1 MSSQALVGTE
11 QHPCVWMCAGLISYR
26 LCDRDYDCESCPLD
40 AALHAPALRS
50 HPRPHV
56 SAAETAT
63 AVPRDRRYAEGHT
76 WVQELTARDGARCR
90 LGIDAFAAAII
101 GTATGLRCA
110 EADRVLE
117 RGDRLCDLDIGLG
130 LLSVGAPVN
139 GRLVQLN
146 PLLRGRPN
154 EVVHEPYG
162 AGWIAELADVRD
174 LDLRRLA
181 TAEGACE
188 RTRADLTRFRR
199 AVALRLFADL
209 GAGELGWLGLGQRLT
224 DLRQMLG
231 PVGYLELVAGF
242 VH

>member
-1 MSSQALVGTE
+1 MSSQALVDTE
-11 QHPCVWMCAGLISYR
+11 PRPCVWMRAGLIRYR
-26 LCDRDYDCESCPLD
+26 LCDRDYDCDSCPLD
-40 AALHAPALRS
+40 AALHAPAVRS
-50 HPRPHV
+50 HPRPYV
-56 SAAETAT
+56 SAAETTT
-63 AVPRDRRYAEGHT
+63 AVPPDRRYADGHT

-90 LGIDAFAAAII
+90 LGLDAFAAAII
-101 GTATGLRCA
+101 GTAIGLRPA
-110 EADRVLE
+110 GTDRALE
-117 RGDRLCDLDIGLG
+117 CGDLLCDLDIGLG
-130 LLSVGAPVN
+130 LLSLGAPVN

-146 PLLRGRPN
+146 PLLRERPG

-162 AGWIAELADVRD
+162 AGWIAELADVRE

-181 TAEGACE
+181 TSQAACE

-209 GAGELGWLGLGQRLT
+209 GAGELGWLGMGQRLT
-224 DLRQMLG
+224 ELPQMLG

>member
-1 MSSQALVGTE
+1 MSSQALVDTE

-26 LCDRDYDCESCPLD
+26 LCDRDYDCDSCPLD
-40 AALHAPALRS
+40 AALHAPAVRS
-50 HPRPHV
+50 HPRPYV
-56 SAAETAT
+56 SAAEAAT
-63 AVPRDRRYAEGHT
+63 AVPPDRRYAEGHT
-76 WVQELTARDGARCR
+76 WVQELEDRDDARCR

-101 GTATGLRCA
+101 GTGAGLRGA
-110 EADRVLE
+110 EANRALE
-117 RGDRLCDLDIGLG
+117 RGDLLCDLDIGLG
-130 LLSVGAPVN
+130 LLSIGAPVN
-139 GRLVQLN
+139 GRLVQIN
-146 PLLRGRPN
+146 PLLRDRPG

-162 AGWIAELADVRD
+162 TGWIAELTDVRE

-181 TAEGACE
+181 GSEAACE

-199 AVALRLFADL
+199 AVALSLFADL

>member
-1 MSSQALVGTE
+1 MSSQALVDTE
-11 QHPCVWMCAGLISYR
+11 QRPCVWMCAGLISYR

-40 AALHAPALRS
+40 AAFHAPAVHR
-50 HPRPHV
+50 HPRPCV
-56 SAAETAT
+56 GAAEAAT
-63 AVPRDRRYAEGHT
+63 AVPPDRRYADGHT
-76 WVQELTARDGARCR
+76 WVQERGARDGACCR
-90 LGIDAFAAAII
+90 LGLDAFAAAII
-101 GTATGLRCA
+101 GTVIGLRPA
-110 EADRVLE
+110 ERDRVLE
-117 RGDRLCDLDIGLG
+117 GGDLLCDLDIGLG

-139 GRLVQLN
+139 GRLVRLN
-146 PLLRGRPN
+146 PLLRERPD

-162 AGWIAELADVRD
+162 AGWIAELADVPE

-181 TAEGACE
+181 PSETACQ

-209 GAGELGWLGLGQRLT
+209 GAGELGWLGPGQRLT